1 MKNSIKNLFATAL
14 TLFVL
19 TTSAFA
25 ATDVKENN
33 VTILSSLKNI
43 NKIEVKGNVELILVQ
58 APAESVKVYDSY
70 YAKNALVQQQDGV
83 LRISSFEKE
92 TLTVAVYVRNLSTIE
107 AGGNVHVKTFGKI
120 SFLSLDV
127 KLHGNAT
134 ADINATTISLTTNVK
149 DSASLNLSGST
160 ANHYAML
167 SSQAKLNMEDFIT
180 EASSI
185 NSIAPVYAQV
195 KSVKQTLKSIAIEPL
210 DLAK

>member
-1 MKNSIKNLFATAL
+1 MKNSIKNLYATAL
-14 TLFVL
+14 TLVVL
-19 TTSAFA
+19 TSSAFA
-25 ATDVKENN
+25 STIVKPNN
-33 VTILSSLKNI
+33 ITILNALKNI

-185 NSIAPVYAQV
+185 NSIAPVCAQV

>member
-1 MKNSIKNLFATAL
+1 MKNSIKNLYATAL
-14 TLFVL
+14 TLVVL
-19 TTSAFA
+19 TSSAFA
-25 ATDVKENN
+25 STIVKPNN
-33 VTILSSLKNI
+33 ITILNALKNI

-92 TLTVAVYVRNLSTIE
+92 TLTVAVYARNLSTIE
-107 AGGNVHVKTFGKI
+107 AGDNVHVKTFGKI

-195 KSVKQTLKSIAIEPL
+195 KSVKQTLESIAIEPL